1 MGTRHMG
8 LCCGTP
14 VPSKLQE
21 AQSRSER
28 IDREIYEHA
37 KEELKVLRILLLG
50 AAESGKSTIVKQMK
64 IIHSEGFTQEELHR
78 FKPAVLNNLLGS
90 MKCVLH
96 GMGLL
101 RINLADRENKVPAC
115 LILSCSRC
123 WDEYHQVL
131 PFVHCALNRLW
142 ADAGVRATAARGCE
156 YELNDSAHYFFEH
169 MDRILSEDFCPT
181 VQDVLRVRVRTC
193 GVLETHFKMRG
204 LTFRVY
210 DVGGLR
216 TERRKWIR
224 CFEDVNAVLFVVA
237 LSAYDTKVLKDDMK
251 PYEDDDGVHEDDKR
265 WHAAAPVNRLRE
277 SMNIFASVCSSHF
290 FKNTSMVLFLNKM
303 DLFQQKILHMQ
314 KHLRFYFP
322 KYTGADRDVLSAAG
336 YIASLFLGL
345 NRSSTKYIFHHFTTA
360 TDITNMQAVFQV
372 VMETI
377 IKDNLQA
384 VYLL

>member
-1 MGTRHMG
+1 MGTRPMG
-8 LCCGTP
+8 LCCSTP
-14 VPSKLQE
+14 VPGKLRE
-21 AQSRSER
+21 AQSHSQR

-78 FKPAVLNNLLGS
+78 FKPAMLDNLLGS

-115 LILSCSRC
+115 LILSCRRC
-123 WDEYHQVL
+123 CDEYHQVL
-131 PFVHCALNRLW
+131 PFVPCALSRLW

-156 YELNDSAHYFFEH
+156 FELNDSAHYFFEH
-169 MDRILSEDFCPT
+169 MTRILSEDFCPT

-193 GVLETHFKMRG
+193 GVLETHFRMRG

-237 LSAYDTKVLKDDMK
+237 LGTYDTKVLKDDK
-251 PYEDDDGVHEDDKR
+251 NLYEDDNKR
-265 WHAAAPVNRLRE
+265 LHAATPV
-277 SMNIFASVCSSHF
+277 
-290 FKNTSMVLFLNKM
+290 VLFLNKM
-303 DLFQQKILHMQ
+303 DLFQQKILRTQ

-345 NRSSTKYIFHHFTTA
+345 NGSSTKCVYHHFTTA
-360 TDITNMQAVFQV
+360 TDTSNMQAVFQV